1 MTMFFSNIYSKGQMI
16 SSTPYPTK
24 EQAILSVEN
33 LAGKLNEVGIGCE
46 KVNETT
52 WESRGRIIRVEN
64 NGSLVL
70 HIKELWQAISA
81 NYDEKLYLTAGK
93 AVVYICNKVL
103 PTPPN
108 PFEIEERVTKFAEL
122 YYENPKERAKI
133 NWEIQT
139 SVYKR

>member
-1 MTMFFSNIYSKGQMI
+1 MVFSNIYSKGEMI
-16 SSTPYPTK
+16 SSTPYRTK
-24 EQAILSVEN
+24 EDAIEH
-33 LAGKLNEVGIGCE
+33 NEKFAERLIEFGMGC
-46 KVNETT
+46 KRLNETT
-52 WESRGRIIRVEN
+52 WESKGKTICIED

-108 PFEIEERVTKFAEL
+108 PFEIEKKVTDFAEL
-122 YYENPKERAKI
+122 YYTNALERAKI
-133 NWEIQT
+133 NWYIQT
-139 SVYKR
+139 TYHKK

>member
-1 MTMFFSNIYSKGQMI
+1 MVFSNIYSKGELI
-16 SSTPYPTK
+16 SSTPYRTK
-24 EQAILSVEN
+24 EDAIEH
-33 LAGKLNEVGIGCE
+33 NEKFAERLIEFGMGC
-46 KVNETT
+46 KRLNETT
-52 WESRGRIIRVEN
+52 WESRGKIICIED

-81 NYDEKLYLTAGK
+81 NYDEKLYLPAGK
-93 AVVYICNKVL
+93 ATLYICHKVL

-122 YYENPKERAKI
+122 YYENPKERARI

-139 SVYKR
+139 SIYKK